1 VRVIAVVAALVT
13 GCFHPRVASE
23 VPCGPN
29 GECPNGQT
37 CDDSRQPPTCVPP
50 GDIADAAPDAAPIPH
65 LCGDTSGVQAGP
77 WPLVHGCPTNV
88 GRSAFLGPAS
98 GATMVEPT
106 GANHNT
112 RGAVVGANGHV
123 IVQERTTGLIS
134 LFDGKTGTPGWV
146 FMGTN
151 GAGLEPTVA
160 LGADNLVYATTNYGK
175 VYVVDYAAGTEAWET
190 QQSGAFSAPVMAAP
204 GTIYFGA
211 QAPYGFYALDTTT
224 HMKKWHFDVPNMG
237 DARTAPAVGNGR
249 IYFTDTVNSIL
260 YALDAETGTLAFAVP
275 VSGTAKGS
283 AVLAGDTV
291 YVATAT
297 NGVAAFVA
305 DTGAAIWQEPSGV
318 GVVQPAITLTGNVV
332 TVTADG
338 HAFILDHATGNTRH
352 TMMLGGKPQGVPV
365 IDAADA
371 IFFGT
376 DAGAIAFSPTGELR
390 WQSALAGPI
399 VLGDNAV
406 VVLPAQNTLAVI
418 GQ

>member
-1 VRVIAVVAALVT
+1 VRVLAVVAALVI

-50 GDIADAAPDAAPIPH
+50 DDLGDAAVDAAPIAH
-65 LCGDTSGVQAGP
+65 LCGDTSGVQASP

-98 GATMVEPT
+98 GATMVQPT
-106 GANHNT
+106 GANHNS
-112 RGAVVGANGHV
+112 RGAVVGANGQV
-123 IVQERTTGLIS
+123 VVQERTTGLIS
-134 LFDGKTGTPGWV
+134 MFDGTNGAPGWV

-175 VYVVDYAAGTEAWET
+175 VFVINYADGTEAWES
-190 QQSGAFSAPVMAAP
+190 QQGGAFSAPVIAAP

-211 QAPYGFYALDTTT
+211 QAPYGVYALDTTT

-249 IYFTDTVNSIL
+249 VYFVDTVNSML
-260 YALDAETGTLAFAVP
+260 YALDAETGALAFAVP
-275 VSGTAKGS
+275 VLGSAKGS
-283 AVLAGDTV
+283 AVLAGDAV
-291 YVATAT
+291 YVATT
-297 NGVAAFVA
+297 MNGIAAFDA
-305 DTGAAIWQEPSGV
+305 GTGAARWQQPAGV
-318 GVVQPAITLTGNVV
+318 GVAQPAITLTGNVV
-332 TVTADG
+332 STGDDG
-338 HAFILDHATGNTRH
+338 HAFVLERETGVARY
-352 TMMLGGKPQGVPV
+352 TMMLGGKPQGAPV

-371 IFFGT
+371 IYFGT
-376 DAGAIAFSPTGELR
+376 DAGAVAFSPTGELR
-390 WQSALAGPI
+390 WQSPLAGPI
-399 VLGDNAV
+399 VLGDKTI